1 LWIEHESRKK
11 KREWPYFKIIIKKNG
26 REAIFYSF
34 PRPKK
39 GVG

>member
-1 LWIEHESRKK
+1 MREKENVNDLTLKK
-11 KREWPYFKIIIKKNG
+11 KKKNG
-26 REAIFYSF
+26 REAVFYSF